1 MIIPLLVAALALA
14 PQAQEGHPKVPK
26 DSLLLVV
33 TGCLKGRVLAP
44 AEVRQPD
51 VQTGPEVHGRSFR
64 LAAKGDVMKDIK
76 KQDGRLV
83 RVTGLV
89 RKNALAEPGFKVGNN
104 RVIIGAPS
112 PSMDP
117 TRNPARDPIAPTIV
131 MDVSLVEPLGEVCG
145 QGVKP

>member
-112 PSMDP
+112 PSTDP